1 MNNFVV
7 YEQPVAENIRNF
19 LIIFSN
25 GSVNLYKK
33 SIIIETKELL

>member
-1 MNNFVV
+1 GDKSKA
-7 YEQPVAENIRNF
+7 PKLGKNF